1 MSKYKRII
9 VAGKGGS
16 GKDHLVKLLKD
27 RGFIYSV
34 SHTSR
39 PPREGEIDGLDYYF
53 VSYDEANEMSIS
65 GKFYECVIFNNWFY
79 GTSLDEFYRA
89 NLFIM
94 TPSGIGKLKPED
106 REQSLVVYIDI
117 DRETRRSRLSN
128 RRDSD
133 NAERRIKADDIDFSD
148 FCDYDIRIED
158 PNFSIDEVLEKIKNI
173 SPKIFPFKPTNPLN

>member
-39 PPREGEIDGLDYYF
+39 PPREGEIDGSDYYF
-53 VSYDEANEMSIS
+53 VSYEEANEMSLN
-65 GKFYECVIFNNWFY
+65 GKFYECVIFNDWFY

-106 REQSLVVYIDI
+106 REQSYIIFIDI
-117 DRETRRSRLSN
+117 DENTRRERLN
-128 RRDSD
+128 GRRDADSV
-133 NAERRIKADDIDFSD
+133 ERRLREDSRDFECFSD
-148 FCDYDIRIED
+148 FDCTITN
-158 PNFSIDEVLEKIKNI
+158 PNFNIDDVLEKIKIYNG
-173 SPKIFPFKPTNPLN
+173 

>member
-16 GKDHLVKLLKD
+16 GKDYLVKLLKD

-39 PPREGEIDGLDYYF
+39 PPREGEIDRLDYYF
-53 VSYDEANEMSIS
+53 VSYDEANEMSLN

-94 TPSGIGKLKPED
+94 TPSGIAKLKPED
-106 REQSLVVYIDI
+106 RAESYIIFIDI
-117 DRETRRSRLSN
+117 DENTRRERLN
-128 RRDSD
+128 GRRDAD
-133 NAERRIKADDIDFSD
+133 NVERRLKEDAKDFECFSD
-148 FCDYDIRIED
+148 FDCTITNPNFDLYDI
-158 PNFSIDEVLEKIKNI
+158 VLEKIKIYND
-173 SPKIFPFKPTNPLN
+173 